1 MLKPTNI
8 PSIQRTV
15 SKIISTNA
23 AIAFWP
29 REYRNPNREHTSSS
43 LEWIMR
49 GVRRRGG
56 EGGLFRKEEGRCDR
70 SLSKQMK
77 RDERDRERERGA
89 SFRLM
94 HCNEYAKC
102 IRTRYAGS
110 SLDNSRPFATTR
122 VWVNVGQFL
131 ILSSWRFTDS
141 LLGSFETI
149 FYTCVINNLN
159 WFDKFRFVSQNG

>member
-1 MLKPTNI
+1 
-8 PSIQRTV
+8 
-15 SKIISTNA
+15 
-23 AIAFWP
+23 
-29 REYRNPNREHTSSS
+29 
-43 LEWIMR
+43 MR

-56 EGGLFRKEEGRCDR
+56 EGGLFRKGEGEGRCDR

-122 VWVNVGQFL
+122 V
-131 ILSSWRFTDS
+131 
-141 LLGSFETI
+141 
-149 FYTCVINNLN
+149 
-159 WFDKFRFVSQNG
+159 